1 MTYSG
6 SVAGILNRGM
16 ETVQCEGKR
25 KGCAD
30 SGLSNARYILFL
42 MKTHTAVAALAFIA
56 GVVTLPEPAAAQK
69 AGDWTSVEA
78 ALGRKGALQPG
89 DVMKF
94 SFPRSDLTVIARG
107 VQLKPALALGS
118 WIAFKRVA
126 NKNTMAMGDL
136 VLLEDEVEPVMQA
149 LQKGGVEQTAL
160 HNHVL
165 GEIPRIM
172 FMHISAHGDGAGI
185 AGAIHDALSL
195 TKTPLAPPAPPAT
208 VTIDLDTAAVARE
221 LGYSGKVNGGV
232 YQVAIPRAEKVY
244 DNRMEIPSSM
254 GIATAINFQ
263 PTGAGKAAITGDF
276 VMIGREV
283 NPVLRALRSHG
294 IDVTAIH
301 SHMLSETPRLFFMHF
316 WANDDPVTLAK
327 GLHAALAEM
336 HVQPPLAKRN

>member
-1 MTYSG
+1 
-6 SVAGILNRGM
+6 
-16 ETVQCEGKR
+16 
-25 KGCAD
+25 
-30 SGLSNARYILFL
+30 
-42 MKTHTAVAALAFIA
+42 MKTHTALAALILIA
-56 GVVTLPEPAAAQK
+56 GVVIPSESAAAQK
-69 AGDWTSVEA
+69 PADWTKVEA

-94 SFPRSDLTVIARG
+94 SFPRNDLTVIARG

-126 NKNTMAMGDL
+126 DNGTMAMGDL
-136 VLLEDEVEPVMQA
+136 VLLEDEVEPVMEA
-149 LQKGGVEQTAL
+149 LQKGSVEQTAL

-172 FMHISAHGDGAGI
+172 YMHIMAHGDEARI
-185 AGAIHDALSL
+185 ASAVHDALAL
-195 TKTPLAPPAPPAT
+195 TKTPLAPPAAPGA
-208 VTIDLDTAAVARE
+208 VTIDLDTTAVARE
-221 LGYSGKVNGGV
+221 LGYSGKINGGV

-244 DNRMEIPSSM
+244 ENRMEIPSSM
-254 GIATAINFQ
+254 GLATAINFQ
-263 PTGAGKAAITGDF
+263 PTGGGKAAITGDF
-276 VMIGREV
+276 VMIGSEV

-316 WANDDPVTLAK
+316 WANDDAVTLAK

-336 HVQPPLAKRN
+336 HLQPPTRKT

>member
-1 MTYSG
+1 
-6 SVAGILNRGM
+6 
-16 ETVQCEGKR
+16 
-25 KGCAD
+25 
-30 SGLSNARYILFL
+30 
-42 MKTHTAVAALAFIA
+42 MKTLTALPALIVIA
-56 GVVTLPEPAAAQK
+56 GLMTQPESAAAQK
-69 AGDWTSVEA
+69 AADWTSVEA

-126 NKNTMAMGDL
+126 DRSTMAMGDL
-136 VLLEDEVEPVMQA
+136 VLLEDEVEPVMEA

-172 FMHISAHGDGAGI
+172 YMHISAHGDEAKI
-185 AGAIHDALSL
+185 ATAIHDALSL
-195 TKTPLAPPAPPAT
+195 TKTPLSPPAAAT
-208 VTIDLDTAAVARE
+208 SATIDLDTAAVARE

-244 DNRMEIPSSM
+244 ENQMEIPSSM

-301 SHMLSETPRLFFMHF
+301 SHMLSESPRLFFMHF
-316 WANDDPVTLAK
+316 WANDDAVTLAK
-327 GLHAALAEM
+327 GLHAALSEM
-336 HVQPPLAKRN
+336 HVQPPAARKS